1 MNRSRVLTIF
11 ICVVIV
17 ILTIWSLFPL
27 LWGIATSFKSDK
39 DIFTSPPQW
48 VPLKPTVQHYY
59 DRIVHG
65 GFGRNIFN
73 SVYISSFATIISLIC
88 GAFAAYPLARYR
100 FAGDNLI
107 LLLILSAMMV
117 PGICN
122 LIPIYVMLSKLGLL
136 NTYTGVIFIFG
147 GWGIPYAVWIMRG
160 FFQGL
165 PQSLEDAARVDGCN
179 RLQIIFKIIFPI
191 SAPGLITTTIF
202 LFINSWNNYIAARTY
217 LHAAEKYT
225 VPVKIFEMMT
235 QELQDW
241 GGTNAASFISY
252 LPILLLYAFLSKY
265 FIAGLLKGSSK

>member
-11 ICVVIV
+11 IYVVIA

-27 LWGIATSFKSDK
+27 LWGLATSFKPVQ

-48 VPLKPTVQHYY
+48 VPLKPTLEHYY
-59 DRIVHG
+59 DLIVLG

-252 LPILLLYAFLSKY
+252 LPILLLYGFLSKY

>member
-1 MNRSRVLTIF
+1 MNRNKALTIF
-11 ICVVIV
+11 IYVVIV
-17 ILTIWSLFPL
+17 ILTVWSLFPL
-27 LWGIATSFKSDK
+27 LWGLATSFKSDK

-48 VPLKPTVQHYY
+48 VPLKPTLQHYY
-59 DRIVHG
+59 DLIVHG
-65 GFGRNIFN
+65 GFGRNVLN
-73 SVYISSFATIISLIC
+73 SIYISSLATIISLIG
-88 GAFAAYPLARYR
+88 GALAAYPLARYR

-107 LLLILSAMMV
+107 LLVILSAMMV

-179 RLQIIFKIIFPI
+179 RLQILFKIIFPI

-265 FIAGLLKGSSK
+265 FIAGLLRGSSK

>member
-1 MNRSRVLTIF
+1 MNRSRVFTIF
-11 ICVVIV
+11 IYVVILV
-17 ILTIWSLFPL
+17 LTIWSLFPL
-27 LWGIATSFKSDK
+27 LWGLATSFKSDK

-48 VPLKPTVQHYY
+48 IPLKPTLEHYY
-59 DRIVHG
+59 NLIVLG
-65 GFGRNIFN
+65 GFARNIFN
-73 SVYISSFATIISLIC
+73 SVYIATLATIISLI
-88 GAFAAYPLARYR
+88 GGSLAAYPLARYR
-100 FAGDNLI
+100 FAGDSII
-107 LLLILSAMMV
+107 LLLILSAMMI

-160 FFQGL
+160 FFQAL
-165 PQSLEDAARVDGCN
+165 PQSLEDAGRVDGCN
-179 RLQIIFKIIFPI
+179 RLQILFRIIVPI

-217 LHAAEKYT
+217 LHAAEKFT
-225 VPVKIFEMMT
+225 IPVKIFEMMT

-252 LPILLLYAFLSKY
+252 LPILLLYALLSKY
-265 FIAGLLKGSSK
+265 FIAGLLRGSSK

>member
-1 MNRSRVLTIF
+1 MSRSRVFIIF
-11 ICVVIV
+11 IYVVIAV
-17 ILTIWSLFPL
+17 LTVWSLFPL
-27 LWGIATSFKSDK
+27 LWGLATSFKSDK

-48 VPLKPTVQHYY
+48 IPLRPTLEHYY
-59 DRIVHG
+59 NLIVLG
-65 GFGRNIFN
+65 GFARNLFN
-73 SVYISSFATIISLIC
+73 SVYISSLATVISLV
-88 GAFAAYPLARYR
+88 GGSLAAYPLARYR
-100 FAGDNLI
+100 FVGDNII
-107 LLLILSAMMV
+107 LLLILSAMMI

-160 FFQGL
+160 FFQAL
-165 PQSLEDAARVDGCN
+165 PQSLEDAGRVDGCN
-179 RLQIIFKIIFPI
+179 RLQILFRIIVPI

-225 VPVKIFEMMT
+225 IPVKIFEMMT

-252 LPILLLYAFLSKY
+252 LPILLLYALLSKY
-265 FIAGLLKGSSK
+265 FIAGLLRGSSK

>member
-1 MNRSRVLTIF
+1 MNRSRALTVF
-11 ICVVIV
+11 IYIVIV
-17 ILTIWSLFPL
+17 ILTVWSLFPL
-27 LWGIATSFKSDK
+27 LWGLATSFKEVK

-48 VPLKPTVQHYY
+48 IPLKPTLQHYY
-59 DRIVHG
+59 DLVVLG

-73 SVYISSFATIISLIC
+73 SVYISSLATIISLIG
-88 GAFAAYPLARYR
+88 GALAAYPLARYR
-100 FAGDNLI
+100 FAGDNII
-107 LLLILSAMMV
+107 LLLILSAMMI

-122 LIPIYVMLSKLGLL
+122 LIPLYVMLSKLGLL

-179 RLQIIFKIIFPI
+179 RLQILFKIIFPI

-225 VPVKIFEMMT
+225 IPVKIFEMMT

-252 LPILLLYAFLSKY
+252 LPILMLYAFLSKY
-265 FIAGLLKGSSK
+265 FIAGLLRGSSK

>member
-48 VPLKPTVQHYY
+48 VPLKPTLQHYY
-59 DRIVHG
+59 DLIVHG